1 MRHSQELEI
10 VRVAIVTGSTITSSL
25 GMRGSYQSFSLKG
38 DDYELYDICCVFHK
52 ITIK

>member
-1 MRHSQELEI
+1 MRHPQELGI
-10 VRVAIVTGSTITSSL
+10 VRVAIVTITSAL